1 MNSFENAISQRRKIL
16 SDLTL
21 KIQEVEQQHLD
32 GIHEYEEKL
41 DQLAEKFSK
50 AKNYFTKK
58 SLEKELQKTK
68 QAYSVH
74 IESIQVL
81 NSDIENLTKSV
92 EDLELQCEAL
102 DEIEQRFL
110 VDFPKEFQK
119 DIINMFKDE
128 ESLAH
133 EETLKLQKDLDA
145 ATAELDEYKE
155 KDLEIN
161 TPAA

>member
-1 MNSFENAISQRRKIL
+1 MACN
-16 SDLTL
+16 
-21 KIQEVEQQHLD
+21 
-32 GIHEYEEKL
+32 HEYEEKL

-145 ATAELDEYKE
+145 AMAELDEYKE

-161 TPAA
+161 TSAA